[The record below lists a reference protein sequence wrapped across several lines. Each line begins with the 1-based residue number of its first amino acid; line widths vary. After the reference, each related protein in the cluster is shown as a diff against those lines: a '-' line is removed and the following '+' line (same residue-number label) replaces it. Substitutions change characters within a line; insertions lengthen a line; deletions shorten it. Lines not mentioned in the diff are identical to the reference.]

1 MQSEKPQRIL
11 IAAALA
17 LASFNATASDT
28 IRIDG
33 RIVMTGMST
42 AEVIDR
48 AGQPSRTIQL
58 ENGYGAGI
66 GERWEYY
73 RGKKQ
78 YSIWLQGGKVV
89 KVDES

>member
-1 MQSEKPQRIL
+1 MITRKPQRIL

-17 LASFNATASDT
+17 LASSYATAGDT
-28 IRIDG
+28 IRIDN
-33 RIVMTGMST
+33 RIITTGMST

-58 ENGYGAGI
+58 ENVYGAGV

-73 RGKKQ
+73 RKGKQ
-78 YSIWLQGGKVV
+78 YDIWLAGGKVV

>member
-1 MQSEKPQRIL
+1 MLPEKPQRIL

-42 AEVIDR
+42 AEVVDR
-48 AGQPSRTIQL
+48 AGV
-58 ENGYGAGI
+58 

-73 RGKKQ
+73 RGRKQ
-78 YSIWLQGGKVV
+78 CSVWLQGGKVV

>member
-1 MQSEKPQRIL
+1 MHRTL
-11 IAAALA
+11 IAIALAAASTVA
-17 LASFNATASDT
+17 LASET
-28 IRIDG
+28 IRIDS
-33 RIVMTGMST
+33 RIISHGMST

-48 AGQPSRTIQL
+48 VGQPSRTIQL
-58 ENGYGAGI
+58 ENGYGAGV

-78 YSIWLQGGKVV
+78 YSIWLQGGKIV

>member
-1 MQSEKPQRIL
+1 MIRRTIL
-11 IAAALA
+11 ATALA
-17 LASFNATASDT
+17 LACNIATASET

-33 RIVMTGMST
+33 RIISHDMST

-48 AGQPSRTIQL
+48 VGQPSRTVQL
-58 ENGYGAGI
+58 ENGYGAGV

>member
-1 MQSEKPQRIL
+1 MHRIIIAIAL
-11 IAAALA
+11 AAASTIA
-17 LASFNATASDT
+17 CADT
-28 IRIDG
+28 IRIDTK
-33 RIVMTGMST
+33 IITTGMSV

-58 ENGYGAGI
+58 ENVYGAGV

-78 YSIWLQGGKVV
+78 YNVWLSGGKVV
-89 KVDES
+89 KVDEQ

>member
-1 MQSEKPQRIL
+1 MKRTLIAITL
-11 IAAALA
+11 IAA
-17 LASFNATASDT
+17 ST
-28 IRIDG
+28 IAGARDMNTVRIDG
-33 RIVMTGMST
+33 DIVTSGMST

-48 AGQPSRTIQL
+48 AGQPSRTVQL
-58 ENGYGAGI
+58 ENVYGAGV

-89 KVDES
+89 RVDES